1 MCEHSV
7 MGILHMREHSV
18 WEYDICVN
26 TVCGNMTYA
35 STQSDGNMTYASTQ
49 CDGNITYA

>member
-1 MCEHSV
+1 
-7 MGILHMREHSV
+7 MREHSV

-35 STQSDGNMTYASTQ
+35 STQ